1 MQEAYEEY
9 NEHAEASGNS
19 HGHFM
24 VDLCRPGHMT
34 ACLRTFQVHGWGV
47 FGKLVQMPTQGS
59 VRTAF

>member
-1 MQEAYEEY
+1 MQEAYNEY

-34 ACLRTFQVHGWGV
+34 ACLRTFQVSH
-47 FGKLVQMPTQGS
+47 LVCPRHVMS
-59 VRTAF
+59 ARLL

>member
-1 MQEAYEEY
+1 MQMQEAYSEY

-34 ACLRTFQVHGWGV
+34 ACLRTFQVR
-47 FGKLVQMPTQGS
+47 FSYSL
-59 VRTAF
+59 RRLIRI